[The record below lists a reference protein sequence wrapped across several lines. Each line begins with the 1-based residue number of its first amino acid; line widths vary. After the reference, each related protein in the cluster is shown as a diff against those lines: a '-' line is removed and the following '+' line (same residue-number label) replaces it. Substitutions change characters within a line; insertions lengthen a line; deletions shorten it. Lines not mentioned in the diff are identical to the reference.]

1 MKKTKIIFIAIMII
15 SILTL
20 IVTNSYAQTEKVKNN
35 GVYKIAIGKDSSKT
49 VEVAGS
55 SKDNNAKVDIWSY
68 GNVPA
73 QKFYFEY
80 QDGFYKITAMH
91 TGKSL
96 TAKNNSIKE
105 GTEIVQASYSGSNGQ
120 KWVLKDTKKN
130 GWVISPLS
138 NTNLSITVQGSIK
151 NGSKMILSK
160 TKNDDNQM
168 LYLFDLNNSEKAHS
182 NGIYKIAVGSAS
194 NKTMEVAGSSQ
205 SNNAKVDI
213 WNYGNVP
220 AQKFYFEYKEG
231 YYKIIAMHT
240 GKSLTAKNNSI
251 QEGAE
256 VVQADYTGNNSQKW
270 ILRDSHKN
278 GWVISPIANPSLAIT
293 IQGSIQNGSK
303 MILSNTRD
311 NSNQMYYIYNLNN
324 SEKTKENST
333 YEVLVGAD
341 SNKGLEVS
349 GSNKNNNAT
358 VDIWNYGNA
367 AAQKFKFE
375 YVNGY
380 YKITVTH
387 TGKSLT
393 AKNNSIKEG
402 TEIVQSDYTGSDGQ
416 KWLVKDSKKNGW
428 IISPLA
434 NPSLCITVKGSIQNG
449 SKIILSQTR
458 NNNNQMFYL
467 VQAPNVTKTIANGT
481 YELAIGANRSKA
493 IEVAGSSQANNAK
506 VDIWNYGNSRAQK
519 FNLEYVNGYYKITV
533 AHSGK
538 SLTVKGNNIKNG
550 IEIVQDDYKGE
561 IGQMWMIVDTKI
573 NGWVISPVARQDLAI
588 TVQNKIENGSKIILE
603 AKQKS
608 SNRQMLYLFKT
619 NISVNINTAKYPGVA
634 EALDKV
640 AAAHPNWQFEILY
653 TNLDFYTAVKGE
665 YQYANKQG
673 NLVYTPTYGGNWIAS
688 NPYVSGVWASAS
700 YNGIAYFM
708 DTRNFLND
716 VDIFQFVDLG
726 NYASSGA
733 TLNSIQY
740 QVNGTF
746 LEKNAEN
753 IRKACQNKNINPY
766 YVIARLFQE
775 QGKNGSAT
783 INMDGGNGKKYYNP
797 FNIGAVVGNDVA
809 TALEYAKKG
818 GWDTMQKG
826 LEGGIKM
833 LKSNYIDKK
842 QNTLYLNK
850 FDVNPASGGGLY
862 NHQYMQNLSA
872 AYSEARTFRSAYVST
887 GTLNNKIK
895 FVIPVFENMPKS
907 PASKPTGSSGSQT
920 VSGEKVVVKTNDGS
934 GVKLRKGPGTTYDTI
949 AYLSDGTV
957 GTRTVK
963 GKATA
968 NGFIWDEV
976 VLTNGLKGYVAT
988 NYLQKS
994 N

>member
-481 YELAIGANRSKA
+481 YELAIGANSSKA

-640 AAAHPNWQFEILY
+640 AI
-653 TNLDFYTAVKGE
+653 
-665 YQYANKQG
+665 
-673 NLVYTPTYGGNWIAS
+673 
-688 NPYVSGVWASAS
+688 
-700 YNGIAYFM
+700 
-708 DTRNFLND
+708 
-716 VDIFQFVDLG
+716 
-726 NYASSGA
+726 
-733 TLNSIQY
+733 
-740 QVNGTF
+740 
-746 LEKNAEN
+746 
-753 IRKACQNKNINPY
+753 
-766 YVIARLFQE
+766 
-775 QGKNGSAT
+775 
-783 INMDGGNGKKYYNP
+783 
-797 FNIGAVVGNDVA
+797 
-809 TALEYAKKG
+809 
-818 GWDTMQKG
+818 
-826 LEGGIKM
+826 
-833 LKSNYIDKK
+833 
-842 QNTLYLNK
+842 
-850 FDVNPASGGGLY
+850 
-862 NHQYMQNLSA
+862 
-872 AYSEARTFRSAYVST
+872 
-887 GTLNNKIK
+887 
-895 FVIPVFENMPKS
+895 
-907 PASKPTGSSGSQT
+907 
-920 VSGEKVVVKTNDGS
+920 
-934 GVKLRKGPGTTYDTI
+934 
-949 AYLSDGTV
+949 
-957 GTRTVK
+957 
-963 GKATA
+963 
-968 NGFIWDEV
+968 
-976 VLTNGLKGYVAT
+976 
-988 NYLQKS
+988 
-994 N
+994 

>member
-1 MKKTKIIFIAIMII
+1 
-15 SILTL
+15 
-20 IVTNSYAQTEKVKNN
+20 
-35 GVYKIAIGKDSSKT
+35 
-49 VEVAGS
+49 
-55 SKDNNAKVDIWSY
+55 
-68 GNVPA
+68 
-73 QKFYFEY
+73 
-80 QDGFYKITAMH
+80 
-91 TGKSL
+91 
-96 TAKNNSIKE
+96 
-105 GTEIVQASYSGSNGQ
+105 
-120 KWVLKDTKKN
+120 
-130 GWVISPLS
+130 
-138 NTNLSITVQGSIK
+138 
-151 NGSKMILSK
+151 
-160 TKNDDNQM
+160 
-168 LYLFDLNNSEKAHS
+168 
-182 NGIYKIAVGSAS
+182 
-194 NKTMEVAGSSQ
+194 
-205 SNNAKVDI
+205 
-213 WNYGNVP
+213 
-220 AQKFYFEYKEG
+220 
-231 YYKIIAMHT
+231 
-240 GKSLTAKNNSI
+240 
-251 QEGAE
+251 
-256 VVQADYTGNNSQKW
+256 
-270 ILRDSHKN
+270 
-278 GWVISPIANPSLAIT
+278 
-293 IQGSIQNGSK
+293 
-303 MILSNTRD
+303 
-311 NSNQMYYIYNLNN
+311 
-324 SEKTKENST
+324 
-333 YEVLVGAD
+333 
-341 SNKGLEVS
+341 
-349 GSNKNNNAT
+349 
-358 VDIWNYGNA
+358 
-367 AAQKFKFE
+367 
-375 YVNGY
+375 
-380 YKITVTH
+380 
-387 TGKSLT
+387 
-393 AKNNSIKEG
+393 
-402 TEIVQSDYTGSDGQ
+402 
-416 KWLVKDSKKNGW
+416 
-428 IISPLA
+428 
-434 NPSLCITVKGSIQNG
+434 
-449 SKIILSQTR
+449 
-458 NNNNQMFYL
+458 
-467 VQAPNVTKTIANGT
+467 
-481 YELAIGANRSKA
+481 
-493 IEVAGSSQANNAK
+493 
-506 VDIWNYGNSRAQK
+506 
-519 FNLEYVNGYYKITV
+519 
-533 AHSGK
+533 
-538 SLTVKGNNIKNG
+538 
-550 IEIVQDDYKGE
+550 
-561 IGQMWMIVDTKI
+561 MWMIVDTKI

-809 TALEYAKKG
+809 TALEYAKKE

-850 FDVNPASGGGLY
+850 FDVNPESGGGLY

>member
-194 NKTMEVAGSSQ
+194 NKTMEVAGRSQ

-278 GWVISPIANPSLAIT
+278 GWVISPLANPSLAIT

-481 YELAIGANRSKA
+481 YELAIGANSSKA

-809 TALEYAKKG
+809 TALEYAKKE

-850 FDVNPASGGGLY
+850 FDVNPESGGGLY

>member
-35 GVYKIAIGKDSSKT
+35 GVYKIAIGKDESKT
-49 VEVAGS
+49 GEVAGS

-231 YYKIIAMHT
+231 YYKITAMHT

-278 GWVISPIANPSLAIT
+278 GWVISPLANPSLAIT

-467 VQAPNVTKTIANGT
+467 VQAPNATKTIANGT
-481 YELAIGANRSKA
+481 YELAIGANSSKA

-809 TALEYAKKG
+809 TALEYAKKE

>member
-68 GNVPA
+68 GNVLA

-231 YYKIIAMHT
+231 YYKITAMHT

-278 GWVISPIANPSLAIT
+278 GWVISPLANPSLAIT

-349 GSNKNNNAT
+349 GSSKNNDAIL
-358 VDIWNYGNA
+358 DIWNYGNA
-367 AAQKFKFE
+367 DAQKFKFE

-380 YKITVTH
+380 YKITIKH

-393 AKNNSIKEG
+393 VKGNSIKEG
-402 TEIVQSDYTGSDGQ
+402 TQIVQSDYTGSDSQ
-416 KWLVKDSKKNGW
+416 KWLVRDSYKNGW
-428 IISPLA
+428 VISPLA

-481 YELAIGANRSKA
+481 YELAIGANSSKA

-538 SLTVKGNNIKNG
+538 SLTVKENNIKNG

-608 SNRQMLYLFKT
+608 SNRQMFYLFKT

-665 YQYANKQG
+665 YKYANKQG

-809 TALEYAKKG
+809 TALEYAKKE

-949 AYLSDGTV
+949 AYLSDGTL

>member
-1 MKKTKIIFIAIMII
+1 MKNTIRGISIGILLVIAI
-15 SILTL
+15 SIY
-20 IVTNSYAQTEKVKNN
+20 NSWRYSSTAN
-35 GVYKIAIGKDSSKT
+35 GANTKT
-49 VEVAGS
+49 
-55 SKDNNAKVDIWSY
+55 
-68 GNVPA
+68 
-73 QKFYFEY
+73 
-80 QDGFYKITAMH
+80 
-91 TGKSL
+91 
-96 TAKNNSIKE
+96 
-105 GTEIVQASYSGSNGQ
+105 
-120 KWVLKDTKKN
+120 
-130 GWVISPLS
+130 
-138 NTNLSITVQGSIK
+138 
-151 NGSKMILSK
+151 
-160 TKNDDNQM
+160 
-168 LYLFDLNNSEKAHS
+168 HS
-182 NGIYKIAVGSAS
+182 NGIYKIAIGKSPTKTFEIAGS
-194 NKTMEVAGSSQ
+194 NKE
-205 SNNAKVDI
+205 NNAKVDI

-220 AQKFYFEYKEG
+220 AQKFYFEYQDG
-231 YYKIIAMHT
+231 YYKITAMHT
-240 GKSLTAKNNSI
+240 GKSLTAKDNN
-251 QEGAE
+251 
-256 VVQADYTGNNSQKW
+256 V
-270 ILRDSHKN
+270 
-278 GWVISPIANPSLAIT
+278 
-293 IQGSIQNGSK
+293 
-303 MILSNTRD
+303 
-311 NSNQMYYIYNLNN
+311 
-324 SEKTKENST
+324 
-333 YEVLVGAD
+333 
-341 SNKGLEVS
+341 
-349 GSNKNNNAT
+349 
-358 VDIWNYGNA
+358 
-367 AAQKFKFE
+367 
-375 YVNGY
+375 
-380 YKITVTH
+380 
-387 TGKSLT
+387 
-393 AKNNSIKEG
+393 KEG
-402 TEIVQSDYTGSDGQ
+402 TEIVQADYAGNDSQ
-416 KWLVKDSKKNGW
+416 KWLLRDTHKNGW
-428 IISPLA
+428 IISPYNTPDLA
-434 NPSLCITVKGSIQNG
+434 FTVQNQIQNG
-449 SKIILSQTR
+449 SKIILSKTK
-458 NNNNQMFYL
+458 NNDNQMLYVFNINKEEAY
-467 VQAPNVTKTIANGT
+467 QKNGIYRISVGET
-481 YELAIGANRSKA
+481 PSKA
-493 IEVAGSSQANNAK
+493 FEVAGSNKENNAK

-809 TALEYAKKG
+809 TALEYAKKE